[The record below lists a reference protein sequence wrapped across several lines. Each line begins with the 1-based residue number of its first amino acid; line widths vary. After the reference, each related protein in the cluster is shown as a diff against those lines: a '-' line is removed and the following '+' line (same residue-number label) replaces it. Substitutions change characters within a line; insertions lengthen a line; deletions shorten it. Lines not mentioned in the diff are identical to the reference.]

1 MSAAKDTEGARG
13 PQRRPR
19 GRPYKNVPDTKSA
32 GMLGVGMIIGAVL
45 GAGIALLVA
54 PEAGWE
60 TRRRLGRRARTL
72 TGGDGAWTKLGR
84 ELRRAARA
92 KRKSL
97 EADAKRSEVEAKRAA
112 AGEARSI

>member
-1 MSAAKDTEGARG
+1 
-13 PQRRPR
+13 
-19 GRPYKNVPDTKSA
+19 
-32 GMLGVGMIIGAVL
+32 MLGVGMIIGAVL

-60 TRRRLGRRARTL
+60 TRRRIGRRARSIT
-72 TGGDGAWTKLGR
+72 TGDGAWTKLGR

-97 EADAKRSEVEAKRAA
+97 EAEAKRNEVEAKRAA
-112 AGEARSI
+112 TGQPG